1 MEDAA
6 EQDKLGRISMR
17 SYLRLD
23 ADLLLRPLVGH
34 SHDASHV
41 AVSSVASDV

>member
-23 ADLLLRPLVGH
+23 ADLFPRPLVGH
-34 SHDASHV
+34 GHDASHAAV
-41 AVSSVASDV
+41 ASVASDV